1 MSSVDQSF
9 EMFLRHERKGATS
22 ELDSVDVF
30 TPISQEVVEIS
41 ISERSIVR
49 ASDLCAPLR
58 ARLFW
63 DESIGGKEG
72 ERSIDFLLSIWGTS
86 G

>member
-30 TPISQEVVEIS
+30 TPISQKVIEVSV
-41 ISERSIVR
+41 SERSIVG
-49 ASDLCAPLR
+49 ASDLCQPFKAE
-58 ARLFW
+58 LF
-63 DESIGGKEG
+63 
-72 ERSIDFLLSIWGTS
+72 
-86 G
+86 